1 MEDVTKQS
9 YISLTVRTIVVHT
22 VTYFVVGVLALVL
35 LRYDRLYAE
44 PALSGY
50 MRATN
55 DPWVMAGPLFQPIR
69 GVLFA
74 SVLYL
79 LREPVFGHR
88 RGWVVM
94 WWMLIVLGVLS
105 TFGPAP
111 SSLEGAVYTRIPL
124 GKQLLGLPEAVVQ
137 SLLLSVLLF
146 VWVRHPE
153 KRWLNWLFGVLFV
166 IVMVLPALG
175 LLTRQGRPN

>member
-1 MEDVTKQS
+1 MEYVTKQN
-9 YISLTVRTIVVHT
+9 YLSLTVRTIVVHT
-22 VTYFVVGVLALVL
+22 VTYFVAGVLALFL
-35 LRYDRLYAE
+35 LRYDQLYAE
-44 PALSGY
+44 PVLSGY
-50 MRATN
+50 MRSID

-69 GVLFA
+69 GALFA

-79 LREPVFGHR
+79 LREPIFGHR

-94 WWMLIVLGVLS
+94 WWMLMVLGVLS

-111 SSLEGAVYTRIPL
+111 SSLEGAIYTRIPL
-124 GKQLLGLPEAVVQ
+124 GKQLLGLPEVVLQ
-137 SLLLSVLLF
+137 SLLLSFLLF

-166 IVMVLPALG
+166 IVMALPVLG
-175 LLTRQGRPN
+175 LLTRQWQPN